1 MMPPIRVLV
10 VDDSMVSRQ
19 VLGRILSS
27 DPDFSIIGEAAD
39 GATAIRM
46 ASTKKPDIIVMDIIM
61 PGINGFDATRT
72 IMENSPIPIII
83 VSAIEDPEEVH
94 IIFQAMQAGA
104 LACMKKPSGLKSP
117 TFDRDARE
125 LIRMVKSMAGIV
137 VVRRQPSVPAG
148 IVPGSKRPPVA
159 GIELSRRKIV
169 AIGVSTGGPIVLQ
182 EILSHIPKDFPLP
195 IVIVQHIAGGFYEGF
210 AHWLA
215 STSGYPVRLGTDR
228 SPLLPGIAY
237 IAPEGY
243 QTGIDPLM
251 RLRFLG
257 TEPENGLR
265 PSVAAL
271 FRSLAANWGKATV
284 AILLTGMGSDGA
296 RELRLLRDRGAL
308 TIVQDKESAIVYGM
322 PGEAVRLN
330 AAEYVLSPQGIAD
343 LLRQIGARSKPVD
356 EKTPTMEE

>member
-10 VDDSMVSRQ
+10 VDDSMVARQ

-27 DPDFSIIGEAAD
+27 DPDLAIIGEAAE

-46 ASTKKPDIIVMDIIM
+46 AVTKKPDIIVMDIIM
-61 PGINGFDATRT
+61 PGMNGFEATRT
-72 IMENSPIPIII
+72 IMENSPVPIII
-83 VSAIEDPEEVH
+83 VSAIEDPEEVS
-94 IIFQAMQAGA
+94 IIFQTMQAGA
-104 LACMKKPSGLKSP
+104 LACMKKPSGPGSP
-117 TFDRDARE
+117 SFDRDARE
-125 LIRMVKSMAGIV
+125 LIQTVKSMAGIR

-159 GIELSRRKIV
+159 GIDLSRRKIV
-169 AIGVSTGGPIVLQ
+169 AIGVSIGGPAVLQ
-182 EILSHIPKDFPLP
+182 EILSRVPKNFPLP

-210 AHWLA
+210 TDWLA
-215 STSGYPVRLGTDR
+215 SASGYPVRLGTDR
-228 SPLLPGIAY
+228 GQLLPGIAY

-257 TEPENGLR
+257 TELENGLR

-271 FRSLAANWGKATV
+271 FRSLAENWGKATV

-296 RELRLLRDRGAL
+296 RELKLLRDRGAL
-308 TIVQDKESAIVYGM
+308 TI
-322 PGEAVRLN
+322 
-330 AAEYVLSPQGIAD
+330 
-343 LLRQIGARSKPVD
+343 
-356 EKTPTMEE
+356 

>member
-10 VDDSMVSRQ
+10 VDDSMVARQ

-27 DPDFSIIGEAAD
+27 DPDLAVIGEAAD

-46 ASTKKPDIIVMDIIM
+46 AVTKKPDIIVMDIIM
-61 PGINGFDATRT
+61 PVMNGFEATRT
-72 IMENSPIPIII
+72 IMENSPVPIII
-83 VSAIEDPEEVH
+83 ISAIEDPDEVS
-94 IIFQAMQAGA
+94 IIFQTMQAGA
-104 LACMKKPSGLKSP
+104 LACMKKPSGPGSP

-125 LIRMVKSMAGIV
+125 LIQTVKSMAGIR
-137 VVRRQPSVPAG
+137 VVRRQTLVPAG

-159 GIELSRRKIV
+159 GIDLSRRKIV
-169 AIGVSTGGPIVLQ
+169 AIGVSIGGPAVLK
-182 EILSHIPKDFPLP
+182 EILSRVPKNFPLP

-210 AHWLA
+210 TDWLA
-215 STSGYPVRLGTDR
+215 SASGYPVRLGTDR

-271 FRSLAANWGKATV
+271 FRSLAENWGKSTI

-296 RELRLLRDRGAL
+296 RELRLLRDQGAL
-308 TIVQDKESAIVYGM
+308 TIVQDKESAVVYGM
-322 PGEAVRLN
+322 AGEAVRLG

-343 LLRQIGARSKPVD
+343 LLRQIGAISKHGD
-356 EKTPTMEE
+356 EKTPNMEE